1 MPTAHF
7 ERTTNSQRATTTT
20 TSQRHRV
27 ITGPRPAYRQRPARA
42 SPRSGEGAR
51 GCASRSGGPR
61 RRPGRQLGLAWPAVA
76 GGSTR
81 ARPPAARCDHAAP
94 WPGRRQHTDADEEPV
109 CPVPRICSAGDNVRA
124 WRQHPIQRE
133 ERRSMTGLWNL
144 AEPAGTAGRT
154 RPRGGR
160 KLPAR
165 QDPMHQ
171 NGPAISPS
179 GPEPSTRRQT
189 RPHAP
194 AQATPSRYANR
205 QHPMPSGIAPPGD
218 TPCPAGQSHTWR
230 HETTVRQRPAAP
242 AQPRQWFTAT
252 PVAADHSPVQAT
264 PSRYAD
270 RQHPMPSG
278 FAPPG
283 NTPCPAGQSPA
294 RRHETTVRQRPA
306 VPAQPRLPGRPP
318 AGAAKPRVPACG
330 IGQSL
335 HARQKPMHLYRR
347 LESHRR
353 PSGASACPAAAAA
366 GAAKRHVPACGIG
379 QSPQARQK
387 PMHRYRGLK
396 SHRRPGR
403 APGRPKDAPRPI
415 GCVRAPSGATVPG
428 LRQNGGCRRVMAKPT
443 SPPHTQIDRHRLTAD
458 LEAP

>member
-230 HETTVRQRPAAP
+230 HETTVRQRPA
-242 AQPRQWFTAT
+242 
-252 PVAADHSPVQAT
+252 
-264 PSRYAD
+264 
-270 RQHPMPSG
+270 
-278 FAPPG
+278 
-283 NTPCPAGQSPA
+283 
-294 RRHETTVRQRPA
+294 